1 MTHDPLCPW
10 YPNTHEDVSCRDAE
24 TLVTFC
30 EVIAMVREDA
40 RGNNFTPDDFANAMT
55 ESYQRGLAFNTKAAD
70 LAAIDALRKEPDD

>member
-1 MTHDPLCPW
+1 MTHDPLCRW
-10 YPNTHEDVSCRDAE
+10 HGSTEFDTVVSCDE
-24 TLVTFC
+24 C
-30 EVIAMVREDA
+30 ELIAKVREDE